1 MAYQQDGGAETALYI
16 ANLFLKIKEM
26 VQCWHVLQ
34 ERKAVVVVVV
44 VVVVVEEEEEEEE
57 LLRIG
62 VFWCNKGRFIDVG
75 GH

>member
-34 ERKAVVVVVV
+34 ERKAAAAAAVVVV
-44 VVVVVEEEEEEEE
+44 EEEE

>member
-34 ERKAVVVVVV
+34 ERKAAAAAVVVV
-44 VVVVVEEEEEEEE
+44 EEEE

>member
-1 MAYQQDGGAETALYI
+1 MANQQDGGAETALYI

-34 ERKAVVVVVV
+34 EREAAAAAVVVV
-44 VVVVVEEEEEEEE
+44 EEEE

>member
-34 ERKAVVVVVV
+34 ERKAAAAA
-44 VVVVVEEEEEEEE
+44 VVVVEEEEEEEE

>member
-44 VVVVVEEEEEEEE
+44 VVVVVEEEE